1 MEVLQL
7 KNIGFTYPDTS
18 RSALRDITF
27 SVNAGEFVL
36 LCGAS
41 GCGKSTLLRL
51 LKKELAPY
59 GATHGKIFYRGT
71 PLQALEPYTA
81 AAEIGF
87 VGQNPENGIVTDS
100 VWHELA
106 FGLESLGLS
115 TPEIRRRVAE
125 IAGYFGIEGW
135 FYKKT
140 EELSGGQKQL
150 LHLAAAMVMQPK
162 LLLLDEPTAQLDP
175 IAANRFLDTLHRLN
189 RDLGLTVILAEHRL
203 EDTFAKA
210 DRILV
215 LQEGQ
220 LQFNGTPTQGG
231 AFFADNIGHPLYA
244 GLPTPLRLHSLLQ
257 AKGPAPLTVRQGREY
272 ICAHF
277 ANRIQAL
284 PPTPAPSVTAPIL
297 QVEEAWFRY
306 GKSLPDILKGAAL
319 TVNQSEH
326 LCILGGNGAGKSTLL
341 RLLAGDLR
349 PHRGRVRLWGKA
361 LDKYAPAQ
369 LYQNGLALLPQDPQ
383 TLFLEKTVE
392 SDLQEPC
399 RRRGYTPAQTRQAID
414 EMAELLGLGHLLQS
428 HPYDLS
434 GGEQQLAALAKVL
447 LGQPK
452 ILLLD
457 EPTKGVDAAHKA
469 KLQRILQDLTH
480 KGVTVVTVTHDAEF
494 AAGCAHRC
502 ALFFDGNI
510 TSVGAPREFFCQ
522 NYFYTTAA
530 HRISREYYKNA
541 ILCEELARLAL
552 QNGPKE
558 AENG

>member
-7 KNIGFTYPDTS
+7 KNIGFTYPDATH
-18 RSALRDITF
+18 SALQNITF

-59 GATHGKIFYRGT
+59 GAADGEIFYRGT
-71 PLQALEPYTA
+71 PLRALEPYTA

-150 LHLAAAMVMQPK
+150 LHLAATMVMQPK

-220 LQFNGTPTQGG
+220 LQFNGTPARGG
-231 AFFADNIGHPLYA
+231 AFFAENIGHPLYA
-244 GLPTPLRLHSLLQ
+244 GLPTPLRLHALLQ

-272 ICAHF
+272 INAHF

-284 PPTPAPSVTAPIL
+284 PPAPATSVTAPVL
-297 QVEEAWFRY
+297 QVEEVWFRY
-306 GKSLPDILKGAAL
+306 GKTLPDILKGATL
-319 TVNQSEH
+319 TVNESRH
-326 LCILGGNGAGKSTLL
+326 LCILGGNGAGKTTLL

-349 PHRGRVRLWGKA
+349 PYRGKVKLWGKA
-361 LDKYAPAQ
+361 IDKYPPAR

-392 SDLQEPC
+392 LDLQEPC
-399 RRRGYTPAQTRQAID
+399 RRRGYSPTQTRQAID
-414 EMAELLGLGHLLQS
+414 EMAELLGLGHLLQN

-469 KLQRILQDLTH
+469 NLQRILQSLTQ
-480 KGVTVVTVTHDAEF
+480 KGVTVVTVTHDVEF

-502 ALFFDGNI
+502 ALFFDGNV
-510 TSVGAPREFFCQ
+510 TSIGAPREFFCQ

-530 HRISREYYKNA
+530 HRMSREYYKNA

-558 AENG
+558 AKNG